1 MRSVNNK
8 HNEFAESLRNIMR
21 TEEKKQSETQRKSD
35 EEYDEEYDEETQ
47 SLQKLLEAKFDEL
60 FAPIDDN
67 DD

>member
-47 SLQKLLEAKFDEL
+47 SLQELWRKIEEL